1 MGSFSVLVVEFGGL
15 VYKLRVLGVQ
25 FAIGYIL
32 RFRVFVGLEMY
43 SGVCGIVLFVF
54 GKGPGTCS

>member
-32 RFRVFVGLEMY
+32 RFRVFVGLEM
-43 SGVCGIVLFVF
+43 
-54 GKGPGTCS
+54 